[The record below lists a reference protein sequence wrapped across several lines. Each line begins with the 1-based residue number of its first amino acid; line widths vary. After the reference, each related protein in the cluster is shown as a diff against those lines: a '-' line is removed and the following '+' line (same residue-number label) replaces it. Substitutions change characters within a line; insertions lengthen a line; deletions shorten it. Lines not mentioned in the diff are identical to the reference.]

1 MAGTTLGAGRLSA
14 CVALLWEWVAGE
26 LPTGAVVVGLMWPLL
41 SWMRM
46 AGGLATA
53 AVVAECV
60 VGVVAWKGQR
70 GQWLVDSEVVAGP
83 GAL

>member
-14 CVALLWEWVAGE
+14 CVTLLWEWVAGE

-41 SWMRM
+41 WMRM

-60 VGVVAWKGQR
+60 VGVVA
-70 GQWLVDSEVVAGP
+70 
-83 GAL
+83 